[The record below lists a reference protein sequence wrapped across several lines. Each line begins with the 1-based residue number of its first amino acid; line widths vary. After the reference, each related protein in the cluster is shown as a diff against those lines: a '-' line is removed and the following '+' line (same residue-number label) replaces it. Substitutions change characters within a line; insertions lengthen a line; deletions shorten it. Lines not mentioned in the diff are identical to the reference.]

1 MKLSHLFNEAKD
13 EVLNSFIPKTKLN
26 PDIWENEKKLKPN
39 IRKKLLGIAN
49 EFYKSLNLKNNVKIK
64 DIIFTGSNANYNWSN
79 TKYSDIDLHLKI
91 SYADIDENNDL
102 VLEYMFDKKAL
113 WGKTHDITIY
123 GYDVELFAQDEKQ
136 ETPYD
141 AGVYSLTRNEWVQ
154 EPKPGLFKL
163 NSQEV
168 LEKAQHYEKEA
179 NKLLAAK
186 DMSKID
192 DIDRLME
199 RISKLRKENLNKGG
213 EFDSSNLAFKYLRR
227 KGIIDAL
234 KERKIEILD
243 KEFTI
248 K

>member
-1 MKLSHLFNEAKD
+1 
-13 EVLNSFIPKTKLN
+13 
-26 PDIWENEKKLKPN
+26 
-39 IRKKLLGIAN
+39 
-49 EFYKSLNLKNNVKIK
+49 
-64 DIIFTGSNANYNWSN
+64 
-79 TKYSDIDLHLKI
+79 
-91 SYADIDENNDL
+91 
-102 VLEYMFDKKAL
+102 MFDKKAL

-123 GYDVELFAQDEKQ
+123 GYDVELFAQDQKQ

-141 AGVYSLTRNEWVQ
+141 AGVYSLTRNEWVR